1 MLAQR
6 GGGGHDAHRTGRV
19 GPKRGCC
26 CAKRRRSE
34 QRGREAPFSPQS
46 DWMARGDAGPKSA
59 GDEPKQN
66 VRSEEK
72 DRGHLTLARANPW
85 MK

>member
-1 MLAQR
+1 MRYEKQVSAY
-6 GGGGHDAHRTGRV
+6 GAG
-19 GPKRGCC
+19 
-26 CAKRRRSE
+26 
-34 QRGREAPFSPQS
+34 APSSPQS
-46 DWMARGDAGPKSA
+46 DWMARGDAGPKSE

-72 DRGHLTLARANPW
+72 DREHFTLARANPW